1 MQARAEAKDRA
12 QQDEEL
18 AESLWQRTL
27 TCVDFDYVLD
37 RLRQNCYTKL
47 GQAMTEDPDGL
58 MAQSA
63 EEMRQLYSMVQ
74 EMAQLEDKDL
84 TLEDDLDIE
93 SQIELCSRGSVLE
106 RSELVPVSVT
116 IEALLVLRNNLER
129 ASARGVQVPQLM
141 ALVEQIDL
149 PDELLDNLLHAF
161 DEEGKL
167 SEKKFPELAQMRK
180 RVTELEKQ
188 SAQAMQEILASRKY
202 KSYLSEDGYQQFGT
216 RYVLSVKRGFADQ
229 VGETLD
235 ESRSGNTLYV
245 EPRELAGVSDE
256 LSNTKKELKFKQR
269 RILSFMCVT
278 ISRASEQLR
287 SCIDVAARV
296 DLARARLF
304 LGEDLGGEVPEVGDE
319 GVIMARYARNPCLLL
334 KGGARVVGYRLE
346 LGTFTQGLVLSGP
359 NAGGKTVVLK
369 TMALLALLA
378 RCGIPVPAGESP
390 RVDFFDIVLADV
402 GDMQTIVDDLSTY
415 SAHLV
420 AARIILQATARN
432 GPRSLVLIDEAGT
445 GTDPAQ
451 GAALARALLESLLD
465 AGARLVATTH
475 CDQLKNWAL
484 EDTRTEI
491 AAMEYKE
498 GQPTFRLTRNA
509 IGESHAI
516 SVARRLELPA
526 SMVDRAESLLAE
538 DQRSLLALQREV
550 ERMEKELKE
559 RLLAVE
565 EREDEVEEAIRLAE
579 MREAEA
585 NAHLSELQT
594 REAGMAIKQE
604 MLESKLM
611 REHSERV
618 AAHEQ
623 KLQQLLA
630 SLAESG
636 TADSR
641 LKIVGDAVMD
651 LKVESSGLKQL
662 ASSQQKKAAQ
672 RLPGALGAGDKLR
685 VGDWVVV
692 LSRCTWYGFKGQVSR
707 LDGGANGTPQRVVLV
722 MSGSSNV
729 VEVLKTEVGR
739 TTAPVVKAAPGQR
752 MRKKVAVNHRNYGF

>member
-1 MQARAEAKDRA
+1 
-12 QQDEEL
+12 
-18 AESLWQRTL
+18 
-27 TCVDFDYVLD
+27 
-37 RLRQNCYTKL
+37 
-47 GQAMTEDPDGL
+47 MTEDPDGL

-84 TLEDDLDIE
+84 TLENDLDIE

-235 ESRSGNTLYV
+235 ESRSGNMLYV

-304 LGEDLGGEVPEVGDE
+304 LGEDLGGEVPE
-319 GVIMARYARNPCLLL
+319 
-334 KGGARVVGYRLE
+334 
-346 LGTFTQGLVLSGP
+346 GLVLSGP